1 MTFVRLIQFKS
12 ANPNL
17 PQCVSLELTMIQ
29 PKDQELRSTGPNS
42 VWEAMLQVLLY
53 CLGIISPVDTLIRST
68 RLDDLHRKREPR
80 TQGLSSKCHE

>member
-17 PQCVSLELTMIQ
+17 PQRVSLELTVIQ
-29 PKDQELRSTGPNS
+29 SKDQELRSTGPNS

-53 CLGIISPVDTLIRST
+53 CLGIISPVDTLIGST
-68 RLDDLHRKREPR
+68 RLDDLRRKREPR
-80 TQGLSSKCHE
+80 TQGLSSKYHE